1 MTPKTRQ
8 QFVLLHVLLAGFF
21 LPAAVM
27 FSITGGLYTF
37 GIRGDYQT
45 TQNEIELSTNDTPS
59 IEVLI
64 ARAKDTAISL
74 TGRVPS
80 GDPTLKKV
88 GTSWIFEWTGSSFD
102 LTIEPTASTNT
113 ARLSIKETSL
123 HRYFVQLHKAK
134 GGKPFKIL
142 AGFLAVAFLLLFLS
156 GVLMAFSNPKLKS
169 KLYLSAALGLIAFI
183 TLALLS

>member
-1 MTPKTRQ
+1 MNPKNRQ

-37 GIRGDYQT
+37 GIKGDYQT
-45 TQNEIELSTNDTPS
+45 SQYDFELSSSETPS
-59 IEVLI
+59 IEELTT
-64 ARAKDTAISL
+64 RAKDVSISL
-74 TGRVPS
+74 KTQVPS
-80 GDPTLKKV
+80 GEPTLKKV

-102 LTIEPTASTNT
+102 LTIEPTNT
-113 ARLSIKETSL
+113 INKAKLTIKETTL

-134 GGKPFKIL
+134 GGKLFKIM
-142 AGFLAVAFLLLFLS
+142 AGSLAVAFLLLFLS
-156 GVLMAFSNPKLKS
+156 GILMAFSNPKLKP

-183 TLALLS
+183 ALALLS